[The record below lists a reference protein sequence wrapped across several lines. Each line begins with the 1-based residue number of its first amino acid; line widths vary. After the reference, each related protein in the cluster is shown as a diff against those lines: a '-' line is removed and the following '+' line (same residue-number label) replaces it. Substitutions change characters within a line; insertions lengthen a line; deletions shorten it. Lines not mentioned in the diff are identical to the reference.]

1 MSVMPASNWRWY
13 GVALLAVLL
22 DQLTK
27 GVIAST
33 FELTEQVPVSAFF
46 NLVYVLNP
54 GAAFS
59 FLAEAGGWQRYFFI
73 VLALLVSAW
82 LVLILRTQRPRNEAL
97 GLSLVLGGAVGNVL
111 DRITTGKVVD
121 FLDFH
126 WNGVHW
132 PAFNLADV
140 FINAGVALLLVATF
154 RENSSQTVP
163 GRPGT

>member
-13 GVALLAVLL
+13 GVALMAVLM

-27 GVIAST
+27 GVITST

-73 VLALLVSAW
+73 VLALAVSAW
-82 LVLILRTQRPRNEAL
+82 LVLMLRTQRPRNEAL

-111 DRITTGKVVD
+111 DRIATGKVVD
-121 FLDFH
+121 FLDFY

-140 FINAGVALLLVATF
+140 FINAGAALLLVATF
-154 RENSSQTVP
+154 QEVSSQTSDI
-163 GRPGT
+163 R

>member
-13 GVALLAVLL
+13 GVALMAVLM

-27 GVIAST
+27 GVITST

-59 FLAEAGGWQRYFFI
+59 FLAEAGGWQRYFFV
-73 VLALLVSAW
+73 VLALAVSAW
-82 LVLILRTQRPRNEAL
+82 LVLMLRAQRPRNEAL
-97 GLSLVLGGAVGNVL
+97 GLSLVLGGAVGNVI
-111 DRITTGKVVD
+111 DRIATGKVVD

-126 WNGVHW
+126 WNGMHW

-140 FINAGVALLLVATF
+140 FISTGVSLLLWAAY
-154 RENSSQTVP
+154 RERPSQIMSTP
-163 GRPGT
+163 